1 MVRAFTFK
9 LPQHISLIIF
19 ILKANFRRSFSL
31 IFDPNET
38 CLERKNKSIHT
49 PVFLQN
55 VSNIKINFRDS
66 KILIYFFYSP
76 FSTLFMIKISFNI
89 F

>member
-1 MVRAFTFK
+1 MVVRAFTFK
-9 LPQHISLIIF
+9 LSQHISLIIF
-19 ILKANFRRSFSL
+19 ILKLNVRRSFSL

-49 PVFLQN
+49 PVFPQN
-55 VSNIKINFRDS
+55 VSYIKINFRYS
-66 KILIYFFYSP
+66 KILIFFYSP
-76 FSTLFMIKISFNI
+76 FTTLFMIKISFNI